1 MDGKVKKT
9 DPRKLRNLKQ
19 YQGLSDEEFDAL
31 MYEEEL
37 APEESYE
44 DFQKRVQEKYIE
56 FEKDYDLS
64 DMKFNDTETLM
75 SLCTALVTK
84 SDYDRILFKLRQG
97 EIRGGYPL
105 TLIEKFGTFIS
116 NLEKDISKM
125 QDDLKITRKTRKKTR
140 EESARTEL
148 DRLKRLASKFYEN
161 VMQYIY
167 CEKCNMLLSTVW
179 FLYLN
184 GDNKITLT
192 CNRKV
197 GIDDTQ
203 ICGHVTE
210 ITSSR
215 LVELDGTNH
224 PEGFKF

>member
-1 MDGKVKKT
+1 MSSKSR
-9 DPRKLRNLKQ
+9 DPRRLRNLVQ
-19 YQGLSDEEFDAL
+19 YKNMTDAEFEEA

-37 APEESYE
+37 VPEESYE
-44 DFQKRVQEKYIE
+44 DFQERIQEKYRE

-84 SDYDRILFKLRQG
+84 SDYDKILFNLRQK
-97 EIRGGYPL
+97 EVQGGYAL

-125 QDDLKITRKTRKKTR
+125 QDDLNITRKTRKKTK

-148 DRLKRLASKFYEN
+148 DRLKELATKFYDSI
-161 VMQYIY
+161 MQYVY

-179 FLYLN
+179 FLYLR
-184 GDNKITLT
+184 GDNKISLT
-192 CNRKV
+192 CNRQL
-197 GIDDTQ
+197 GDDESV

-210 ITSSR
+210 ITSES
-215 LVELDGTNH
+215 LYELGGTNH